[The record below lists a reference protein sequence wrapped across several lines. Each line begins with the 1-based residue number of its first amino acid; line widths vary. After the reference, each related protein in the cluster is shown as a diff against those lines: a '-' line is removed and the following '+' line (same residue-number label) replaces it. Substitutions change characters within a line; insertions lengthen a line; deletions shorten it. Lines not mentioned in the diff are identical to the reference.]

1 MKVRQFISSKAG
13 RRIRSTAGPLLAVLS
28 LSGCANFWDDVTS
41 RDFQFKTLFVQPDPL
56 QVLQTSNDGDHR
68 AKALRALKEPIANG
82 GTQADQDEAMKILTS
97 AAISDK
103 QPICRLAAMQTL
115 GRFKDPRAS
124 TALMDAFYRANSFAP
139 DTTAMLQC
147 HALKSLGE
155 TANPA
160 GTELLIRVVREPRS
174 DGTEVE
180 RQNAMDIRLAAARAL
195 GHFSDQQSEA
205 ALFTV
210 MRSEK
215 DVGLR
220 MCAYEALKTSTG
232 KRMPLESKDW
242 ESLPQLA
249 NVTLPQP
256 ASASPSAVAQGKPDA
271 TLTPVG
277 GAPAPSATAPQAVIP
292 PGGIQPIS
300 TSPSTGQTSSPVIV
314 PSSLSDKP

>member
-1 MKVRQFISSKAG
+1 MKARPFISSKAK
-13 RRIRSTAGPLLAVLS
+13 RQIRSTAGGLLAALS

-56 QVLQTSNDGDHR
+56 QVLQSSSDGDHR
-68 AKALRALKEPIANG
+68 AKALRALKEPINHG
-82 GTQADQDEAMKILTS
+82 GTQADQDEAMKILTN

-115 GRFKDPRAS
+115 GRFKDPRAA

-139 DTTAMLQC
+139 DATAMLQC

-155 TANPA
+155 TGNPA

-174 DGTEVE
+174 DGTEIE
-180 RQNAMDIRLAAARAL
+180 RQSAMDIRLAAARAL
-195 GHFSDQQSEA
+195 GHFSDAQSEA

-210 MRSEK
+210 MRTEK

-232 KRMPLESKDW
+232 KKMPLESKDW
-242 ESLPQLA
+242 QSLPQLA

-256 ASASPSAVAQGKPDA
+256 AGASPSAVAQTKPES

-277 GAPAPSATAPQAVIP
+277 GPAASTGAPQVVIP

-300 TSPSTGQTSSPVIV
+300 TSPSTNQSTSPVIV
-314 PSSLSDKP
+314 PSSMTDKP